1 MNVEVLGSQ
10 PVSPK
15 ACEPSPELLKVQGL
29 MPMAPEDRERLKD
42 SIEREGVRDPIRAY
56 REKGNA
62 KWQILSGFNRWEIAS
77 ELGLE
82 TIPLEIVEAEDRQAY
97 AIEDNLARRHL
108 TTEQKRK
115 LVAYLLKQNPEA
127 SDRQIGK
134 MAGVDNKTVA
144 PIRTDLQSREEI
156 PHVETRDSRGR
167 KVGQKPSRKQEPP
180 SKQTA
185 GEQAKPE
192 PSTKD
197 LIADLKAE
205 QKGLQAQ
212 KKEIE
217 KRLSQIEKEIQKLSP
232 TKKKGKP

>member
-15 ACEPSPELLKVQGL
+15 ACAPSPELLEVQGL

-56 REKGNA
+56 REKGNT

-108 TTEQKRK
+108 TTDQKRK
-115 LVAYLLKQNPEA
+115 LVAYLLKQNPDL
-127 SDRQIGK
+127 SDRQISKQSGT
-134 MAGVDNKTVA
+134 DHKTVSK
-144 PIRTDLQSREEI
+144 IRKKAESTGEI
-156 PHVETRDSRGR
+156 PQLEERTGADGKQRR
-167 KVGQKPSRKQEPP
+167 KPTPKQEPP
-180 SKQTA
+180 FQQTA
-185 GEQAKPE
+185 GKQAKPE
-192 PSTKD
+192 PSTKH

-205 QKGLQAQ
+205 QRDLQAQ

>member
-15 ACEPSPELLKVQGL
+15 ACEPSPELLEVQGL

-108 TTEQKRK
+108 TTDQKRK

-127 SDRQIGK
+127 SNRQI
-134 MAGVDNKTVA
+134 AEQTGVDHKTVGTV
-144 PIRTDLQSREEI
+144 RKDQQSRGEI

-167 KVGQKPSRKQEPP
+167 KVGQKPPAKPEATP
-180 SKQTA
+180 KKTA
-185 GEQAKPE
+185 GKQAKPE
-192 PSTKD
+192 PSTKH
-197 LIADLKAE
+197 LIANLKAE
-205 QKGLQAQ
+205 QKDLQAQ

-217 KRLSQIEKEIQKLSP
+217 KRLSQIEKEIQKLSA

>member
-15 ACEPSPELLKVQGL
+15 ACEPSPELLEVQGL

-108 TTEQKRK
+108 TTDQKRK

-134 MAGVDNKTVA
+134 MAGVSKNTSASVRADLESTGQIDQLSERTGADGKKRRKPTPKPEAAPKKT
-144 PIRTDLQSREEI
+144 
-156 PHVETRDSRGR
+156 GG
-167 KVGQKPSRKQEPP
+167 K
-180 SKQTA
+180 
-185 GEQAKPE
+185 QAKPE
-192 PSTKD
+192 PSTKH

-205 QKGLQAQ
+205 KKGLQAQ
-212 KKEIE
+212 KEEIE
-217 KRLSQIEKEIQKLSP
+217 KRLSQIEKEIQKLSA